1 MPQEKQIFKQL
12 HPYVQPCLVAIGT
25 VAMAWLLTLLLQ
37 PLIEFQVSPLFL
49 AAIAF
54 SAYYSGWIS
63 GLLATVLAIVTEDYF
78 FLPPLHTLMLEH
90 QTDVIQLVVFCLVAW
105 LLVGLNAQLQAA
117 KQRAEK
123 LQNSYSRLLDTAQVG
138 IGCIDSEIRIA
149 SVNPQFANLLG
160 YRPEEIVGRSI
171 LDLIDEPHRLSAE
184 HYFQASRQQV
194 QKPLDIRWY
203 RQDSSL
209 CWLRVIVTTEGKQTG
224 SIVMLTD
231 ITEFKRSQE
240 MLHQQALALE
250 NIYDG
255 IIITDREGKISD
267 WTFSAE
273 RLFGYSKAEVLGK
286 SWEFLYQSQES
297 ASLTLQIVDQLLS
310 RDRWAGEMPLISKN
324 GVEGVYQSL
333 FVPLYNDEEK
343 HIGAIAVHR
352 DITQQKQAEVEMR
365 RVLEKERELNALKS
379 RFVTMASHEFRT
391 PLATILVS
399 SDLLKVFA
407 DQFSDEKK
415 LQHLNKI
422 QLQVKN
428 MVHLLEDVLF
438 FEKTEVEESLGL
450 TSLDVKNF
458 CQEFLVE
465 IENKTGKNHFFKFEF
480 QGQDS
485 QVIVNPLLLRQML
498 NNLIASAVKCS
509 PPTRIFNFKLIC
521 DPQQLIFQI
530 QEQNDWI
537 SKPQQECLSEG
548 FSPASKIWNAYGKNL
563 GLVMLKDTVAL
574 QGGNVI
580 FEEEMNIGVNITVC
594 IPMISFKGKNI

>member
-1 MPQEKQIFKQL
+1 MPQEKHIFKQL
-12 HPYVQPCLVAIGT
+12 HPYLKPCLVAIVT
-25 VAMAWLLTLLLQ
+25 VANAWLLTLLLQ
-37 PLIEFQVSPLFL
+37 PWVEFQISPLFFG
-49 AAIAF
+49 AIAF

-78 FLPPLHTLMLEH
+78 FLPPLHTLMLH
-90 QTDVIQLVVFCLVAW
+90 RTDVIQLVVFCLVAL

-117 KQRAEK
+117 KLHAEK
-123 LQNSYSRLLDTAQVG
+123 LQNSYSHLLDTAQVG

-194 QKPLDIRWY
+194 QKPLDIRWN
-203 RQDSSL
+203 RQDGSL
-209 CWLRVIVTTEGKQTG
+209 CWLRVILTPEGKQTS

-250 NIYDG
+250 NIDDG
-255 IIITDREGKISD
+255 IIITDWEGKISD
-267 WTFSAE
+267 WTLSAE
-273 RLFGYSKAEVLGK
+273 RMFGYSKAEVLGK
-286 SWEFLYQSQES
+286 SWEFLHPSQES
-297 ASLTLQIVDQLLS
+297 ASLTLKLVDQLLS

-333 FVPLYNDEEK
+333 FVPLYNDEGK
-343 HIGAIAVHR
+343 HIGAIAIHH
-352 DITQQKQAEVEMR
+352 DITEQKQAEVEIR
-365 RVLEKERELNALKS
+365 RVVDKERELNALKS

-407 DQFSDEKK
+407 HQFSDEKK

-438 FEKTEVEESLGL
+438 FEKAEIEESLGL
-450 TSLDVKNF
+450 TSLDIKNF
-458 CQEFLVE
+458 CQEFLAE
-465 IENKTGKNHFFKFEF
+465 IENKTGKSHFFKLEF

-498 NNLIASAVKCS
+498 NNLIAYAVKCS
-509 PPTRIFNFKLIC
+509 PPTRVFNFKLIC

-530 QEQNDWI
+530 QDQNDWI

-548 FSPASKIWNAYGKNL
+548 FNPASKIWNAYGKNL